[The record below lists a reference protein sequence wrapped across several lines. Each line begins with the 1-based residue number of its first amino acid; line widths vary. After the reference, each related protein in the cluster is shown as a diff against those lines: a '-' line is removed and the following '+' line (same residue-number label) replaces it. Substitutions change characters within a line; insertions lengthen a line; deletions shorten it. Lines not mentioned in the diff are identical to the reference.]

1 MNILKVNMSSPDG
14 VKVDGYLINGTF
26 HKGSDV
32 VDHEYN
38 YSLVTYDQL
47 DPINYRIVS
56 HNEPITVDMEWW
68 SGHMKGGGGRWV
80 KQTSAHDNAYL
91 GLTHRIALNIK
102 PAENKPKLA
111 AGHNMHKLTEEQV
124 GVAHG
129 YRLLSLEE
137 INAQRVFLGD
147 WWLPDPAEFRHESN
161 KRWQSLPAEVLS
173 TNPEYETI
181 RTNKPAD
188 YYLKDRRLAAG
199 HNPNQLT
206 IADVG
211 EGYRLLT
218 PEEIAG
224 PRNPEVLQV
233 WQENGNSW
241 VTPCSCE
248 EHHKTRTY
256 RTSAKPG
263 EYTPSPI
270 APGHNP
276 AKLTVQQVGEGYR
289 LLTTEEI
296 TAPQRK
302 EYVQYWHNGEFHN
315 IAFAGFAGYKHT
327 VGDTYRTNLPPGKY
341 IRRKRIV
348 PKTADDLPI
357 TPFWRKYGA
366 PTSRFEAGTIS
377 SYVNLDK
384 ESIASYIARGDTYAV
399 DRNGP
404 WLPFTKEVLE

>member
-14 VKVDGYLINGTF
+14 VKVDGYLIDGTF
-26 HKGSDV
+26 HKGTDV
-32 VDHEYN
+32 VEHPYN
-38 YSLVTYDQL
+38 PSRVTYDQL
-47 DPINYRIVS
+47 DPVNYRIVS

-68 SGHMKGGGGRWV
+68 GTPMIDGGSWT
-80 KQTSAHDNAYL
+80 KQTSAHDNAYC

-111 AGHNMHKLTEEQV
+111 AGYNNHNLTEEQV

-147 WWLPDPAEFRHESN
+147 WRLPDPAEFWHESN
-161 KRWQSLPAEVLS
+161 KRWRSRPAEVLS

-188 YYLKDRRLAAG
+188 YYLKDRRLAPG
-199 HNPNQLT
+199 HNPNKLT

-218 PEEIAG
+218 SEEIAG
-224 PRNPEVLQV
+224 PRNEKILQV
-233 WQENGNSW
+233 WGKNGNSW
-241 VTPCSCE
+241 VTPCSCH
-248 EHHKTRTY
+248 EHHKHKTY
-256 RTSAKPG
+256 STSAKPG

-276 AKLTVQQVGEGYR
+276 HKLTVQQVGEGYR
-289 LLTTEEI
+289 LLTPEEI
-296 TAPQRK
+296 AAPQRK
-302 EYVQYWHNGEFHN
+302 DYVQYWHSGKFHN
-315 IAFAGFAGYKHT
+315 ISYESPRHYIR
-327 VGDTYRTNLPPGKY
+327 DTYRTDLPPGKY
-341 IRRKRIV
+341 IQRKRIV
-348 PKTADDLPI
+348 PKTAADLPN

-366 PTSRFEAGTIS
+366 PTSRFETGTIS
-377 SYVNLDK
+377 SCVNLDK

-404 WLPFTKEVLE
+404 WLPFTKEVLK